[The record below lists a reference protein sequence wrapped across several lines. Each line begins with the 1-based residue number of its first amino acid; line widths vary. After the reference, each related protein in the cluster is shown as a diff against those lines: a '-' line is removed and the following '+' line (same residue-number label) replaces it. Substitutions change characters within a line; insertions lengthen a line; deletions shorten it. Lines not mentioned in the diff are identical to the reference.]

1 MKDDLRAAFDELAP
15 PAHPALSASIREALA
30 AGRRPRRVARRWP
43 VPAAALLALL
53 LVIVGVRLV
62 PTHAPVS
69 IPSQPPQPI
78 TRTSPGA
85 QVAFVN
91 LESGL
96 IAVDSR
102 GKDVLRSSSGPV
114 PPDFA
119 LRSPDGATVYL
130 LGAVGFT
137 AIDAATGRKLR
148 QYPRAQPGAISGAEL
163 SPDGHYLALLA
174 SYGAEYRLEVVDLQ
188 TGNVQVASFP
198 RDTNANMPGMNG
210 GGSAAWGLPVFG
222 PDSTHL
228 YTVTDWGGPTRL
240 TTFQVG
246 GGKILKLATIADGQ
260 AGRRIPSCNGP
271 AMAMKV
277 VGPGPTLVAFCHS
290 DGAVWFID
298 TGTLQAQA
306 TVDTHQPNPF
316 WFSPIFTPDGKRLYL
331 HQWPGFADQM
341 TMLDLTTRKLYG
353 PARTPQTTDQPG
365 IFASLVT
372 TAYAGGVASTVP
384 LSPDGQELYSA
395 TADGVL
401 ELRMPDLKL
410 LRRFG
415 SGYNFD
421 EVWVSGDGLTVYGL
435 AGGGKQL
442 VIMNGS
448 GVVPVNLPSPAL
460 GFIASEHG

>member
-137 AIDAATGRKLR
+137 AIDAATGREKWSHPLPEK
-148 QYPRAQPGAISGAEL
+148 YVRAHPTTF
-163 SPDGHYLALLA
+163 SPDGHALYA
-174 SYGAEYRLEVVDLQ
+174 SGGNDDVVYVYRWSGDRATEDGKIVLRAKKDSKSDG
-188 TGNVQVASFP
+188 TSYP
-198 RDTNANMPGMNG
+198 ANMPGMNG

-384 LSPDGQELYSA
+384 LSPDGQELSSA

-401 ELRMPDLKL
+401 EQTAHGVMQQQRTLLQALGHFRESTGRIVPKL
-410 LRRFG
+410 
-415 SGYNFD
+415 SP
-421 EVWVSGDGLTVYGL
+421 VSRHVLDGL
-435 AGGGKQL
+435 
-442 VIMNGS
+442 
-448 GVVPVNLPSPAL
+448 
-460 GFIASEHG
+460 